1 MLPDENRTH
10 RRRALIIAL
19 VAGVI
24 VFILWNTP
32 QLSQAALYPF
42 RLFVTYVHEAGHGTM
57 ALLTGGRFLGFE
69 IFANGAGQAL
79 TAGGSR
85 LLILP
90 AGYLGAAL
98 FGAVLFYLTNT
109 LRYSRSIAVT
119 LGIGLLIFSVI
130 FGRFSITALVV
141 GAAFGVV
148 LIVIGWKANRD
159 INILVLN
166 MLAILTG
173 LNAVLDLFFL
183 IGNSN
188 AALGD
193 VRNDASAFSQQVFPL
208 IPGAV
213 WAFLWALLAVA
224 MLGISIWYSVIRP
237 MRQR

>member
-1 MLPDENRTH
+1 MLPDENSVH
-10 RRRALIIAL
+10 RRRALLIAL

-32 QLSQAALYPF
+32 QISQAVLYPF

-69 IFANGAGQAL
+69 IFPSGAGQAL

-85 LLILP
+85 FLILP

-109 LRYSRSIAVT
+109 MRHSRSIAVA

-130 FGRFSITALVV
+130 FGRFSLPALAV

-148 LIVIGWKANRD
+148 LIVIGRRANRD

-173 LNAVLDLFFL
+173 LNAVLDPFFL
-183 IGNSN
+183 IGNSS
-188 AALGD
+188 ATLGD
-193 VRNDASAFSQQVFPL
+193 VRNDAAAFSQQVFPL
-208 IPGAV
+208 IPGAA
-213 WAFLWALLAVA
+213 WAFIWALLAIA
-224 MLGISIWYSVIRP
+224 MLGLSIWYSIVRP
-237 MRQR
+237 GLKR

>member
-1 MLPDENRTH
+1 MLPDENSVH
-10 RRRALIIAL
+10 RRRALLIAL
-19 VAGVI
+19 AAGVI

-32 QLSQAALYPF
+32 QISQAVLYPF
-42 RLFVTYVHEAGHGTM
+42 RLFVTYIHEAGHGTM

-69 IFANGAGQAL
+69 IFPSGAGQAL

-109 LRYSRSIAVT
+109 VRHSRSIAVA

-130 FGRFSITALVV
+130 FGRFSLPALVV

-148 LIVIGWKANRD
+148 LIVIGRRANRD

-183 IGNSN
+183 IGNSS
-188 AALGD
+188 ATLGD
-193 VRNDASAFSQQVFPL
+193 VRNDAAAFSQQVFPL
-208 IPGAV
+208 IPGAA
-213 WAFLWALLAVA
+213 WAFVWALLAIA
-224 MLGISIWYSVIRP
+224 MLGLSIWYSVVRP
-237 MRQR
+237 GLKR

>member
-1 MLPDENRTH
+1 MLPDENRAH

-32 QLSQAALYPF
+32 QLSQAVLYPF

-57 ALLTGGRFLGFE
+57 ALVTGGRFLGFE

-85 LLILP
+85 FLILP

-109 LRYSRSIAVT
+109 VRHSRSIAVA
-119 LGIGLLIFSVI
+119 LSIGLLIFSVI
-130 FGRFSITALVV
+130 FGRFSIAALVV
-141 GAAFGVV
+141 GSAFGVV
-148 LIVIGWKANRD
+148 LMVIGWKANRD

-183 IGNSN
+183 IGNSS

-193 VRNDASAFSQQVFPL
+193 VRNDAAAFSEQVFPL
-208 IPGAV
+208 IPGAL

-224 MLGISIWYSVIRP
+224 ILGISIWYSVIRP

>member
-1 MLPDENRTH
+1 MLLDENRAH
-10 RRRALIIAL
+10 RRRALVIAL

-32 QLSQAALYPF
+32 QLDAVLYPF
-42 RLFVTYVHEAGHGTM
+42 HLFVTYVHEAGHGTM
-57 ALLTGGRFLGFE
+57 ALLTNGQFLGFE

-109 LRYSRSIAVT
+109 VRHSRSLAIA
-119 LGIGLLIFSVI
+119 LGVVLAIFSLI
-130 FGRFSITALVV
+130 FGRFSLTAFVV
-141 GAAFGVV
+141 GVAFAAV

-159 INILVLN
+159 VNILVLN

-173 LNAVLDLFFL
+173 LNAVLDLLFL

-188 AALGD
+188 VGLGN
-193 VRNDASAFSQQVFPL
+193 VQNDAAAFSREVAPL

-213 WAFLWALLAVA
+213 WALLWALLAIL
-224 MLGISIWYSVIRP
+224 MLGFAIWLSVIRP
-237 MRQR
+237 MRRT